1 MSKKEKR
8 EERLING
15 DELLEQRGIDLE
27 APDETLL
34 PLLIAAIGSH
44 PDADLSIADY
54 LGSIAMEQSA
64 RQLLAWEDAWDK
76 TASPDKDL
84 LRVIRRSLF
93 RLQQRGIAAAARE
106 KPAREPVRLIDPV
119 EPTGYLSPID
129 GAGNRLAWLSRP
141 RPEGGLVVMTSV
153 INDRIGMRDIG
164 VMNVNKS
171 RLREIFADAAKHS
184 AHLVPAPHRYVD
196 WLMHEAYRAGAPKDD
211 QGGGYP
217 LLRAEFYIPA
227 ATAVV
232 SPVHGLMSLAAEE
245 IERLLDDS
253 ASLFNEQEFFGWA
266 LPDDAVKPHQAR
278 FRDAQDSS
286 IVISKEA
293 MTQRLTDIIDE
304 AFEQTVATESRS
316 LYATRM
322 QEMAL
327 WYHLADRPALAAR
340 CYAVHT
346 AMADPQ
352 RSLKQVSFLRALV
365 FRSFIHLMPST
376 DEPAPAP
383 SDDPSSLIVRPD

>member
-1 MSKKEKR
+1 MSRKEKR

-15 DELLEQRGIDLE
+15 DDLLEQRGIDLE
-27 APDETLL
+27 APDDSLL
-34 PLLIAAIGSH
+34 PLLLAAIGSH

-54 LGSIAMEQSA
+54 LGSIPMDQSA
-64 RQLLAWEDAWDK
+64 TKLLAWEDAWEK
-76 TASPDKDL
+76 TPAPDKDL

-164 VMNVNKS
+164 VMNVNKA

-196 WLMHEAYRAGAPKDD
+196 WLMNEAYRVGVPKDD

-227 ATAVV
+227 ATTVP
-232 SPVHGLMSLAAEE
+232 SPVHALMNVPASE

-253 ASLFNEQEFFGWA
+253 ASLFNESEFFGWA
-266 LPDDAVKPHQAR
+266 LPDETVKVFQAR
-278 FRDAQDSS
+278 FRDAQDSTL
-286 IVISKEA
+286 VLSKET
-293 MTQRLTDIIDE
+293 MTERLTAIIDE
-304 AFEQTVATESRS
+304 AFDETVASESRP

-327 WYHLADRPALAAR
+327 WYHLVDRQALASS
-340 CYAVHT
+340 CYAVHL

-376 DEPAPAP
+376 DEPAAGK
-383 SDDPSSLIVRPD
+383 SDDPSTLIVRPD